1 MFKDYYKILGI
12 SRQASAQEIKSAYRT
27 MSKKWHPDIN
37 PGMDVTSIMQ
47 DINEAYAILKDENKK
62 KRYDNEYDKFFEKE
76 STNSFEQSVNATSK
90 EYEYDYEVQDEILN
104 ADIIN
109 ARQYAKDL
117 VDEFLKSFKQASQD
131 AVKGAWSGA
140 KGYIYIGICFVIF
153 SSIIGTCVRNTYRN
167 GDVTGVNLI
176 STTEEAMSAVDTLP
190 QVDDLS
196 AFHVPQSW
204 TRYYINKS
212 FSISVPNSVELRNE
226 YDVYTRSLEELGYSY
241 DYDVMV
247 FQQKGLSSKSSQAM
261 QHYCRIMILH
271 GVGNADDFLRSNQIE
286 AIDDETKSVLRD
298 LVVTELAGFD
308 LLGEPSYQ
316 WIDING
322 IKAMEIKYRRSGTND
337 NTTHCSMYLLFNY
350 DEMVKMVVS
359 YREQEKK
366 LWVPDLDNVIK
377 TFKWE

>member
-62 KRYDNEYDKFFEKE
+62 ERYDNEYDKFFEKE

-90 EYEYDYEVQDEILN
+90 EYEYDYEVQDEVLN
-104 ADIIN
+104 AYIIN
-109 ARQYAKDL
+109 ARQYAKYL

-140 KGYIYIGICFVIF
+140 KGYIYVGICFVIL

-167 GDVTGVNLI
+167 GDVTGVNLV
-176 STTEEAMSAVDTLP
+176 STTDEAVSGADTLP
-190 QVDDLS
+190 QVDNLS

-212 FSISVPNSVELRNE
+212 FSISVPNSVELRSE
-226 YDVYTRSLEELGYSY
+226 YDVYTRSLEDLGYSY
-241 DYDVMV
+241 DYDVIV
-247 FQQKGLSSKSSQAM
+247 FQQKGLSSKSTQAL
-261 QHYCRIMILH
+261 QHYCRIMIQH

-286 AIDDETKSVLRD
+286 VIDDETKLALRG
-298 LVVTELAGFD
+298 LVITELSGFT

-322 IKAMEIKYRRSGTND
+322 TKAIEIKYRRSGTND

-359 YREQEKK
+359 YREQERK
-366 LWVPDLDNVIK
+366 LWLPDLDNVIK

>member
-37 PGMDVTSIMQ
+37 PGVDVTSIMQ

-62 KRYDNEYDKFFEKE
+62 ERYDNEYDKFFEE
-76 STNSFEQSVNATSK
+76 ISTNSFEQSVNEASK
-90 EYEYDYEVQDEILN
+90 GYEYDYEVQDDALK
-104 ADIIN
+104 ADIVN
-109 ARQYAKDL
+109 ARKYAKDL
-117 VDEFLKSFKQASQD
+117 VDEFLKSFRQASQD
-131 AVKGAWSGA
+131 AVKGAWAGA
-140 KGYIYIGICFVIF
+140 KGYIYIGICFLIL
-153 SSIIGTCVRNTYRN
+153 SSIIGTCVRNTYKN
-167 GDVTGVNLI
+167 GYVADVNSI
-176 STTEEAMSAVDTLP
+176 STTEEAVSGVDTLP
-190 QVDDLS
+190 RVDDLS

-204 TRYYINKS
+204 TRYYINNS
-212 FSISVPNSVELRNE
+212 FSISVPNSVELRSE
-226 YDVYTRSLEELGYSY
+226 YDVYTRSLEDLGYSY

-286 AIDDETKSVLRD
+286 VIDDDTKLALRD
-298 LVVTELAGFD
+298 LVITELGGFE
-308 LLGEPSYQ
+308 LLGDPSYQ

-322 IKAMEIKYRRSGTND
+322 TKAMEIKYRRSGFND

-350 DEMVKMVVS
+350 DEMVKMIVS
-359 YREQEKK
+359 YREQEKE
-366 LWVPDLDNVIK
+366 LWLPDLDNVIR

>member
-12 SRQASAQEIKSAYRT
+12 SRQASAEEIKSAYRT

-62 KRYDNEYDKFFEKE
+62 ERYDNEYDKFFEKK
-76 STNSFEQSVNATSK
+76 STNSFEQSVKATSK
-90 EYEYDYEVQDEILN
+90 EYEYDYEVQDEVLN

-140 KGYIYIGICFVIF
+140 KGYIYVGICFVIL

-167 GDVTGVNLI
+167 GGVTGVNLI
-176 STTEEAMSAVDTLP
+176 STTEEAVSGADTLP

-204 TRYYINKS
+204 TRYYINKA
-212 FSISVPNSVELRNE
+212 FSISVPSSVELRSE
-226 YDVYTRSLEELGYSY
+226 YDVYTRSLKDLGYSY
-241 DYDVMV
+241 DYDVIV
-247 FQQKGLSSKSSQAM
+247 FQQKGLSSKSSQAL

-271 GVGNADDFLRSNQIE
+271 GVGNANDFLRSNQLE
-286 AIDDETKSVLRD
+286 VIDDDTKLALRD
-298 LVVTELAGFD
+298 LVITELGGFE

-322 IKAMEIKYRRSGTND
+322 TKAMEIKYRRSGTND

-366 LWVPDLDNVIK
+366 LWLPDLDNVIK
-377 TFKWE
+377 TFKWG